1 MDFLEGT
8 YYDNTIL
15 EWLTAAGIILGSV
28 IVGKIVYFLCGGV
41 ARRITAKTKTRL
53 DDIILDMI
61 EEPVVLMLVLAGIW
75 YGLGTLTLSESVTN
89 GVDGFL
95 QFLLVMCVAWL
106 ITRLLDSLF
115 EEFLVPL
122 AAKSETDLDDQI
134 IPIVRK
140 TAKILVWSIAVIV
153 ALNNAGYNVGALIAG
168 LGIGGLALAMAARDT
183 VANVF
188 GGFTV
193 LADRPFVIKDRVK
206 VLGFEG
212 HVREIGV
219 RSTRIETLEGR
230 IVTIPNAK
238 FQDTPIENV
247 SMEPTR
253 KVTVKLGL
261 TYDTTP
267 EKMRLAIETLRQ
279 IARDNPNLDG
289 QSVVWME
296 SFGDFSLNL
305 TFSFFIVKG
314 KDTFETTSET
324 NLMILE
330 RFNAAGLE
338 FAFPTQTVLLPQP
351 GGDGA
356 PVAPP
361 AA

>member
-1 MDFLEGT
+1 MEFFERT
-8 YYDNTIL
+8 YYGNTVT
-15 EWLTAAGIILGSV
+15 EWLTAAGIILGAV
-28 IVGKIVYFLCGGV
+28 VVGKILYWICGGV
-41 ARRITAKTKTRL
+41 LRRLTAKTKTRL
-53 DDIILDMI
+53 DDIILDMV
-61 EEPVVLMLVLAGIW
+61 EEPIVFALTLAGIW
-75 YGLGTLTLSESVTN
+75 YGLDTLVLSESVAKGTD
-89 GVDGFL
+89 GVL
-95 QFLLVMCVAWL
+95 QFLMVMCVAWL

-115 EEFLVPL
+115 QEFLVPL

-193 LADRPFVIKDRVK
+193 LADRPFVLNDRIK

-212 HVREIGV
+212 HVRDIGV

-230 IVTIPNAK
+230 IVTIPNAN

-247 SMEPTR
+247 SREPTR

-267 EKMRLAIETLRQ
+267 ERMRQAVDILRQ
-279 IARDNPNLDG
+279 IAKDHPDLDG
-289 QSVVWME
+289 KSVVWMD
-296 SFGDFSLNL
+296 SFGDSSLNL
-305 TFSFFIVKG
+305 TFSYYIAKG
-314 KDTFETTSET
+314 KDTFEATSQA

-338 FAFPTQTVLLPQP
+338 FAFPTQTVLLPRQE
-351 GGDGA
+351 
-356 PVAPP
+356 